1 VPGRIV
7 VVGLGPGA
15 PGLLTAETV
24 AAIERIAVRFV
35 RTSRHPTAPAV
46 AGGRSFDWVY
56 DQATRL
62 DEVYPSIVGALIE
75 AAEEH
80 GEVLYAVPGSP
91 LVGERTVELLQVD
104 ARVDVEILPAMSF
117 LDLAWARLGV
127 DPLSSGARLV
137 DGQRFATEAAGD
149 RGPLLVG
156 QCDSQAVL
164 SDIKL
169 AVADGPAVTVLQR
182 LGLPDE
188 AVFTVAWDEIDRMV
202 VADHLTSLWIPTL
215 ASPVA
220 AELVRFDELVH
231 TLRQRCPWDRE
242 QTHQS
247 LTRHLLEETYEVLE
261 AIDGLG
267 ADFEG
272 ADHLEEELGDLLFQV
287 VFHATLAA
295 EEGLF
300 DLADVA
306 RGIRNKLVHRH
317 PHVFGDVEARTA
329 GQVMRN
335 WEQIKQAEKGRESVM
350 DGIPGHLPSL
360 LYAHKAQ
367 RKAASVGFDW
377 DSVEGAWPK
386 IAEELA
392 ELEAA
397 VALGA
402 VGGLV
407 VPVGGA
413 GAGAGTGAGARDS
426 DGDGR
431 GAVGDELGDLLFS
444 VVNVARHLDIDPE
457 AALRAATVKFGDRFR
472 ALERLAAAR
481 GVELRSLGL
490 AGLDALWD
498 EVKAAARPLA

>member
-1 VPGRIV
+1 MPGHIV

-15 PGLLTAETV
+15 SGLLTADTL
-24 AAIERIAVRFV
+24 AAIERIPVRFV
-35 RTSRHPTAPAV
+35 RTTRHPSAPAV
-46 AGGRSFDWVY
+46 TDGRSFDWVY

-62 DEVYPSIVGALIE
+62 DDVYPSIVAALVE

-91 LVGERTVELLQVD
+91 LVGERTVELLQAD
-104 ARVDVEILPAMSF
+104 SRVEVEILPAMSF

-127 DPLSSGARLV
+127 DPLAAGARLV
-137 DGQRFATEAAGD
+137 DGQRFAVEAAGQP
-149 RGPLLVG
+149 GPLLVG
-156 QCDSQAVL
+156 QCDSKTVL
-164 SDIKL
+164 SAIKL
-169 AVADGPAVTVLQR
+169 AVEDGPTVTVLQR

-188 AVFTVAWDEIDRMV
+188 SVFTVPWDALDREV
-202 VADHLTSLWIPTL
+202 EADHLTTVWIPGL

-247 LTRHLLEETYEVLE
+247 LTPHLIEETYEVLE
-261 AIDGLG
+261 AIDRLG
-267 ADFEG
+267 PDFAG
-272 ADHLEEELGDLLFQV
+272 AEHLEEELGDLLFQV
-287 VFHATLAA
+287 VFHATLAS

-306 RGIRNKLVHRH
+306 RGIRHKLVHRH

-329 GQVMRN
+329 GQVIRN
-335 WEQIKQAEKGRESVM
+335 WDQIKQAEKGRASVM
-350 DGIPGHLPSL
+350 DGVPSHLPSL
-360 LYAHKAQ
+360 LYAAKAQ
-367 RKAASVGFDW
+367 RRAASVGFDW

-397 VALGA
+397 MAGA
-402 VGGLV
+402 
-407 VPVGGA
+407 GGA
-413 GAGAGTGAGARDS
+413 GAGDADAGGAGV
-426 DGDGR
+426 GDA
-431 GAVGDELGDLLFS
+431 GAVADEVGDLLFS
-444 VVNVARHLDIDPE
+444 VVNVARHLNVDAE
-457 AALRAATVKFGDRFR
+457 SALRAATVKFRDRFM
-472 ALERLAAAR
+472 ALERLAASR
-481 GVELRSLGL
+481 GTDLRALDL

-498 EVKAAARPLA
+498 EVKAALTPPG